1 MHEMNQ
7 IFAIAIGGAGGAV
20 LRFLVSSGVYGW
32 LGKGFPYGTLTVNV
46 IGSFLL
52 GLMTTALLLERVVL
66 AEEFALALLVGCF
79 GSFTTFSTFS
89 LDTLALL
96 EQGQVF
102 KALSNVL
109 MNVLICLAAVWL
121 GLKIGKFL
129 HASEN
134 GIIHWFGIGFPSAF
148 AMITFIVSIII
159 GFVARLVMQQNA
171 VDIEIQATSLLLVIG
186 FFITFSSVY
195 LVMYLLELNISP
207 NQQLSTMLGVLL
219 GNTALCAI
227 GALTGIHVAR
237 LLQ

>member
-1 MHEMNQ
+1 MNQ

-20 LRFLVSSGVYGW
+20 LRFLVSNGVYGW
-32 LGKGFPYGTLTVNV
+32 LGKDFPYGTLTVNV

-52 GLMTTALLLERVVL
+52 GLMTTALLLERIVL

-96 EQGQVF
+96 EQGHLLR
-102 KALSNVL
+102 ALTNVL
-109 MNVLICLAAVWL
+109 LNVLLCVTAVWV
-121 GLKIGKFL
+121 GLKVGKFL
-129 HASEN
+129 HSSEN
-134 GIIHWFGIGFPSAF
+134 GVVHLFGVAFPFAF
-148 AMITFIVSIII
+148 VVITLVVSIII
-159 GFVARLVMQQNA
+159 GFVARLVMHHNG
-171 VDIEIQATSLLLVIG
+171 VDIEVQATSLLFVIG

-195 LVMYLLELNISP
+195 LVMYVIELNIAP

-227 GALTGIHVAR
+227 GALTGIHGAR

>member
-1 MHEMNQ
+1 MNQ
-7 IFAIAIGGAGGAV
+7 VFAIAIGGAGGAV

-96 EQGQVF
+96 EQGHML

-109 MNVLICLAAVWL
+109 MNVLVCLAAVWL
-121 GLKIGKFL
+121 GLKIGKLL
-129 HASEN
+129 HVSEN
-134 GIIHWFGIGFPSAF
+134 GIVHWFGIAFPFAF
-148 AMITFIVSIII
+148 VSITLIVSVII
-159 GFVARLVMQQNA
+159 GFVARLIMQNNGIHLE
-171 VDIEIQATSLLLVIG
+171 VQATTLLLTIG

-195 LVMYLLELNISP
+195 LVMYVIELNIVP
-207 NQQLSTMLGVLL
+207 NNQLSTMLGVLL
-219 GNTALCAI
+219 GNTALCAV
-227 GALTGIHVAR
+227 GALTGIQVAR

>member
-1 MHEMNQ
+1 MNQ

-96 EQGQVF
+96 EQGHVL

-109 MNVLICLAAVWL
+109 MNVLVCLAAVWL
-121 GLKIGKFL
+121 GLKIGKLL
-129 HASEN
+129 HASES
-134 GIIHWFGIGFPSAF
+134 GVVHWFGITFPFAF
-148 AMITFIVSIII
+148 VTITLIVSLII
-159 GFVARLVMQQNA
+159 GFVACLIMQHNGI
-171 VDIEIQATSLLLVIG
+171 DIEVQATTLLLTLG

-195 LVMYLLELNISP
+195 LVMYVIELNIAP
-207 NQQLSTMLGVLL
+207 NHQLSTMLGVLL
-219 GNTALCAI
+219 GNTALCAV
-227 GALTGIHVAR
+227 GTLTGIQVAR

>member
-1 MHEMNQ
+1 MNQ

-32 LGKGFPYGTLTVNV
+32 LGKDFPYGTLTVNI

-52 GLMTTALLLERVVL
+52 GLMTTALLLERVIL

-96 EQGQVF
+96 EQGHVF

-109 MNVLICLAAVWL
+109 LNVLVCIAAVWF

-129 HASEN
+129 HSYEN
-134 GIIHWFGIGFPSAF
+134 GIVHWFGVGFPIAF
-148 AMITFIVSIII
+148 AMITLIVSVII
-159 GFVARLVMQQNA
+159 GFVASLIMQHNLV
-171 VDIEIQATSLLLVIG
+171 DLEIQATSLLLASG
-186 FFITFSSVY
+186 FYITFSSVY
-195 LVMYLLELNISP
+195 LVMYVLELNIAP
-207 NQQLSTMLGVLL
+207 NQQLSTMLGVFL
-219 GNTALCAI
+219 GNTALCSI

-237 LLQ
+237 LFH

>member
-1 MHEMNQ
+1 MNQ
-7 IFAIAIGGAGGAV
+7 IFAIALGGAGGAV

-96 EQGQVF
+96 EQGHVMR
-102 KALSNVL
+102 ALSNVL
-109 MNVLICLAAVWL
+109 MNVLVCLAAVWL
-121 GLKIGKFL
+121 GLKIGKLL
-129 HASEN
+129 HSSES
-134 GIIHWFGIGFPSAF
+134 GIVHWFGMAFPFAF
-148 AMITFIVSIII
+148 VTITLIVSVII
-159 GFVARLVMQQNA
+159 GFVARLIMQHNGI
-171 VDIEIQATSLLLVIG
+171 DIEVQATTLLLTIG

-195 LVMYLLELNISP
+195 LVMYVIELNIVP
-207 NQQLSTMLGVLL
+207 NHQLSTMLGVLL
-219 GNTALCAI
+219 GNTALCAV
-227 GALTGIHVAR
+227 GALTGIQVAR